1 MTRWEHR
8 RIEVIYRITVI
19 IRFMCPTGL
28 YHERQFV
35 VNILSRDI
43 NDNKPLFVI
52 TGAYLDDIT
61 QFKAWPSSIIV
72 YNGHIITGFP
82 LKFENLGISFSA
94 VDVILAGIGR
104 SDFGKLV
111 KAILILFFVI
121 ISGKRICAILLT
133 GAFVFREILLVRT
146 AIL

>member
-1 MTRWEHR
+1 
-8 RIEVIYRITVI
+8 
-19 IRFMCPTGL
+19 MCPAGL

-72 YNGHIITGFP
+72 YNGHVITGFP
-82 LKFENLGISFSA
+82 LS
-94 VDVILAGIGR
+94 
-104 SDFGKLV
+104 KLV

>member
-1 MTRWEHR
+1 M
-8 RIEVIYRITVI
+8 
-19 IRFMCPTGL
+19 
-28 YHERQFV
+28 
-35 VNILSRDI
+35 
-43 NDNKPLFVI
+43 I

-72 YNGHIITGFP
+72 YNGHVITGFP
-82 LKFENLGISFSA
+82 LKFEDLGISFSA
-94 VDVILAGIGR
+94 VDVILAGIGG